1 MPYRYLLLSLISCLG
16 AILIW
21 VGLAAPS
28 QAHWADLAVA
38 EIQAEAI
45 ATQMTLTF
53 PTGLVAFADDDQS
66 GQLSAVEV
74 QTHAADLQK
83 FLSEQIQFSD
93 SENQRGALTI
103 QAVEGAALPPTI
115 QAAPNSHSTLL
126 LTYAWEKP
134 VRGLKIHYGLFLPGV
149 STASCLA
156 TILQDGQL
164 KTFLFTPKQQTFALT
179 PGLPW
184 LAGGEA
190 LLAIAAAVAW
200 GAVHSM
206 SPGHGKTI
214 VGAYLVGERATP
226 KHAMF
231 LALVTTITH
240 TIGVFAL
247 GLVTL
252 FAAQYILPEQLYPW
266 LSLASGALVISIGV
280 NLFLSRLRRRSPSH
294 SHQPHSHQPHS
305 HDPATHPNTHE
316 HLDGHFVNSE
326 SAGHG
331 TTALSDDLSS
341 KAPDSNA
348 YAYAYA
354 QLESR
359 SPVTLTHA
367 EHDHTHSSTHQD
379 QRHLSRNDHSHDHN
393 HDHSHDHAN
402 GHANGHDHG
411 HDHGHSHLPP
421 GTDGSPVTWS
431 SLLALGISGGLV
443 PCPAALV
450 LLLSA
455 IALGKTAFGLVL
467 VTAFSFGLA
476 VVLTGLGLILVY
488 AKHLFKHIPTHPRLL
503 KTLPAFS
510 AACITLVG
518 IGISIQAVLQ
528 LSNQ

>member
-1 MPYRYLLLSLISCLG
+1 MSYRYPLLSLISCLG

-38 EIQAEAI
+38 EIQVEAI
-45 ATQMTLTF
+45 ATQMILTF
-53 PTGLVAFADDDQS
+53 PTGLVSFADDDQS
-66 GQLSAVEV
+66 GQLSVAEV
-74 QTHAADLQK
+74 QAHTTDLQN
-83 FLSEQIQFSD
+83 FLNEQIQLTD
-93 SENQRGALTI
+93 GENRRGALTI
-103 QAVEGAALPPTI
+103 QPVEGAVLPPSI
-115 QAAPNSHSTLL
+115 QAAPNSHSTLR
-126 LTYAWEKP
+126 LTHTWEEP

-156 TILQDGQL
+156 TILQNGQL
-164 KTFLFTPKQQTFALT
+164 KTFLFTPTQQTFALT
-179 PGLPW
+179 PGLPPW
-184 LAGGEA
+184 FAGGET

-231 LALVTTITH
+231 LALVTTVTH

-280 NLFLSRLRRRSPSH
+280 NLFCRRLRGRSPSH

-305 HDPATHPNTHE
+305 HQPHSHQPHSHDPA
-316 HLDGHFVNSE
+316 E
-326 SAGHG
+326 STVPS
-331 TTALSDDLSS
+331 TTALNDDWDS
-341 KAPDSNA
+341 KAADSSAYA

-354 QLESR
+354 QIQSRPITKAHCKHDHPHHTQSRLAESDQAQGHT
-359 SPVTLTHA
+359 PKH
-367 EHDHTHSSTHQD
+367 EHDY
-379 QRHLSRNDHSHDHN
+379 
-393 HDHSHDHAN
+393 
-402 GHANGHDHG
+402 DHG
-411 HDHGHSHLPP
+411 HEHEHEHKHKHKHEHGHLPP
-421 GTDGSPVTWS
+421 GTDGSPITWS

-467 VTAFSFGLA
+467 VTAFSVGLA
-476 VVLTGLGLILVY
+476 AVLTGLGLLLVY
-488 AKHLFKHIPTHPRLL
+488 AKHLFKHVPTHPRFV
-503 KTLPAFS
+503 KALPAFS
-510 AACITLVG
+510 ATCITLIG

-528 LSNQ
+528 LSGQ